1 MATIKSNATPETLL
15 PDSVGTRNAST
26 ISAEFESLI
35 EVIKQAEED
44 DTNLRVI
51 EVITDDVTSPEF
63 VRLKYSYP
71 AVTIG
76 VPGYKDSKGNTV
88 TL

>member
-1 MATIKSNATPETLL
+1 MATIKSNAAPETLL
-15 PDSVGTRNAST
+15 PDRIGTRGAGSN
-26 ISAEFESLI
+26 SAEFESLI
-35 EVIKQAEED
+35 EFCKSAELD
-44 DTNLRVI
+44 NAALRII

-76 VPGYKDSKGNTV
+76 VPGYKDSKSKIV
-88 TL
+88 KM